1 MIPRQ
6 GSLAASTEAFADPEA
21 SPTSCM
27 LNPEVLFL
35 QIQEVDASYIVLY
48 IYMFISSIAC
58 LPGALCKVT
67 IA

>member
-48 IYMFISSIAC
+48 IYIC
-58 LPGALCKVT
+58 LLVPSLASLVLFAK
-67 IA
+67 